1 MWYTINVVKGTTKN
15 TKGQNKMTNYEKL
28 QAEAQK
34 TKELVTRAVIVIPED
49 ELELSDMKAVK
60 ELAKAVDE
68 QVKITESRTDD
79 RKEESAR
86 ITVQYVKRY
95 NLRLL
100 EIIEDY
106 N

>member
-1 MWYTINVVKGTTKN
+1 
-15 TKGQNKMTNYEKL
+15 MTNYEKL

-68 QVKITESRTDD
+68 QVKITDSRTDD

-95 NLRLL
+95 NSRLL

>member
-1 MWYTINVVKGTTKN
+1 
-15 TKGQNKMTNYEKL
+15 MTNYEKL

-60 ELAKAVDE
+60 ELAKAIDE

-95 NLRLL
+95 NSRLL

>member
-1 MWYTINVVKGTTKN
+1 MI
-15 TKGQNKMTNYEKL
+15 NYEKL

-86 ITVQYVKRY
+86 ITVQYVKHY
-95 NLRLL
+95 NSRLL

>member
-1 MWYTINVVKGTTKN
+1 
-15 TKGQNKMTNYEKL
+15 MTNYEKL

-34 TKELVTRAVIVIPED
+34 TKELVTRAIIVIPED

>member
-1 MWYTINVVKGTTKN
+1 
-15 TKGQNKMTNYEKL
+15 MTNYEKL

-34 TKELVTRAVIVIPED
+34 TKELVTIAVIVIPED

-86 ITVQYVKRY
+86 ITVQYVKHY
-95 NLRLL
+95 NSRLL

>member
-1 MWYTINVVKGTTKN
+1 
-15 TKGQNKMTNYEKL
+15 MTNYEKL
-28 QAEAQK
+28 QAETQK

-60 ELAKAVDE
+60 ELAEAVDE

-95 NLRLL
+95 NSRLL

>member
-1 MWYTINVVKGTTKN
+1 
-15 TKGQNKMTNYEKL
+15 MTNYEKL

-49 ELELSDMKAVK
+49 ELKLSDMKAVK

-95 NLRLL
+95 NSRLL

>member
-1 MWYTINVVKGTTKN
+1 
-15 TKGQNKMTNYEKL
+15 MTNYEKL

-95 NLRLL
+95 NSRLL

>member
-1 MWYTINVVKGTTKN
+1 
-15 TKGQNKMTNYEKL
+15 
-28 QAEAQK
+28 
-34 TKELVTRAVIVIPED
+34 
-49 ELELSDMKAVK
+49 MKAVK

-95 NLRLL
+95 NSRLL

>member
-1 MWYTINVVKGTTKN
+1 
-15 TKGQNKMTNYEKL
+15 MTNYEKL

-68 QVKITESRTDD
+68 QVKITESRADD

>member
-1 MWYTINVVKGTTKN
+1 
-15 TKGQNKMTNYEKL
+15 MTNYEKL

-49 ELELSDMKAVK
+49 ELELSDMKVVK
-60 ELAKAVDE
+60 ELAEAVDE

-95 NLRLL
+95 NSRLL

>member
-1 MWYTINVVKGTTKN
+1 
-15 TKGQNKMTNYEKL
+15 MTNYEKL

-34 TKELVTRAVIVIPED
+34 TKELVTRAVIVIHED

>member
-1 MWYTINVVKGTTKN
+1 
-15 TKGQNKMTNYEKL
+15 MTNYEKL

-68 QVKITESRTDD
+68 QVKITESRADD

-86 ITVQYVKRY
+86 ITVQYVERY
-95 NLRLL
+95 NSRLL

>member
-1 MWYTINVVKGTTKN
+1 
-15 TKGQNKMTNYEKL
+15 MTNYEKL

-68 QVKITESRTDD
+68 
-79 RKEESAR
+79 
-86 ITVQYVKRY
+86 
-95 NLRLL
+95 
-100 EIIEDY
+100 
-106 N
+106 

>member
-1 MWYTINVVKGTTKN
+1 MKN
-15 TKGQNKMTNYEKL
+15 YKQRHK
-28 QAEAQK
+28 K

-60 ELAKAVDE
+60 KLAKAVDE

>member
-1 MWYTINVVKGTTKN
+1 
-15 TKGQNKMTNYEKL
+15 MTNYEKL

-68 QVKITESRTDD
+68 QVKIIESRTDD

-86 ITVQYVKRY
+86 ITVQYVKHY

>member
-1 MWYTINVVKGTTKN
+1 
-15 TKGQNKMTNYEKL
+15 MTNYEKL

-60 ELAKAVDE
+60 ELAEAVDE

-95 NLRLL
+95 NSRLL

>member
-1 MWYTINVVKGTTKN
+1 
-15 TKGQNKMTNYEKL
+15 MTNYEKL

-49 ELELSDMKAVK
+49 ELELRDMKAVK

-86 ITVQYVKRY
+86 ITVQYVKHY
-95 NLRLL
+95 NSRLL

>member
-1 MWYTINVVKGTTKN
+1 
-15 TKGQNKMTNYEKL
+15 MTNYEKL

-49 ELELSDMKAVK
+49 ELELSDMKAIK

-68 QVKITESRTDD
+68 QVEITESRTDD

-95 NLRLL
+95 NSRLL

>member
-1 MWYTINVVKGTTKN
+1 
-15 TKGQNKMTNYEKL
+15 MTNYEKL

-49 ELELSDMKAVK
+49 ELELSDMKSVK
-60 ELAKAVDE
+60 ELAEAVDE

-95 NLRLL
+95 NSRLL

>member
-1 MWYTINVVKGTTKN
+1 
-15 TKGQNKMTNYEKL
+15 MTNYEKL

-95 NLRLL
+95 NLRML

>member
-1 MWYTINVVKGTTKN
+1 
-15 TKGQNKMTNYEKL
+15 MTNYEKL

-79 RKEESAR
+79 KKEESAR

>member
-1 MWYTINVVKGTTKN
+1 
-15 TKGQNKMTNYEKL
+15 MTNYEKL

-34 TKELVTRAVIVIPED
+34 TKELVNRAVIVIPED

-68 QVKITESRTDD
+68 QVKITESRADD

-86 ITVQYVKRY
+86 ITVQYVERY
-95 NLRLL
+95 NSRLL

>member
-1 MWYTINVVKGTTKN
+1 
-15 TKGQNKMTNYEKL
+15 MTNYEKL

-34 TKELVTRAVIVIPED
+34 TKELVARAVIVIPED

-60 ELAKAVDE
+60 ELEKAVDE